1 MADKRIDLRND
12 PIKKSFFRYLM
23 PAITGMVIKSIFIM
37 VDTIFIGRGV
47 GPDGLA
53 AVSMSVPFFSFFTA
67 LAMMIGI
74 GGSALMSIE
83 FGKGNH
89 KAGQGL
95 FVQSIMLAIVVAG
108 GLALGGLIWLED
120 IIRLVGATGQVAIY
134 SGQYLGIML
143 NFFVIYSLGWVL
155 SCFVR
160 NDTNPQLAMYALA
173 GGALMNIVLD
183 YLFIMKF
190 GWGVKGAAYATM
202 IANLI
207 SLCVVLTHFLTGRG
221 HLRLSLKGFG
231 VDKMRRI
238 MGIGLP
244 IFFIESSVAATTLVF
259 NTVLL
264 AKGGLYIS
272 VYSIVLNTAVL
283 TLFIL
288 VGIGQACQPII
299 SFNHGAG
306 ATDKV
311 RETLLIGLKFA
322 IFSGLLAVSMVMVGA
337 EAIAGLFVI
346 DNPELVAM
354 AAIGLRYYFLA
365 YPFMGLNLMVA
376 NLFQATERSAIA
388 TLLSLSRG
396 FVLVVIGLMI
406 IPVFLPEN
414 GVWLSLLF
422 AESITMVFSLI
433 MLRRYLRTSAVSSM
447 SFKTWLDGR

>member
-1 MADKRIDLRND
+1 MASKSIDLKND
-12 PIKKSFFRYLM
+12 PIKRSFFRYLM

-53 AVSMSVPFFSFFTA
+53 AISMAVPFFSFFTA

-89 KAGQGL
+89 QAGQGL
-95 FVQSIMLAIVVAG
+95 FVQSILLAVLVAG
-108 GLALGGLIWLED
+108 GLALGGRFWLDD
-120 IIRLVGATGQVAIY
+120 ILALVGATGQIAVY

-143 NFFVIYSLGWVL
+143 NFFVLYSLGWVL

-160 NDTNPQLAMYALA
+160 NDTNPALAMYALA

-183 YLFIMKF
+183 YLFIMRF
-190 GWGVKGAAYATM
+190 GWGVEGAAYATI

-207 SLCVVLTHFLTGRG
+207 SMVILLIHFLTRRG
-221 HLRLSLKGFG
+221 HLRFSLSGIG
-231 VDKMRRI
+231 VDRMRRI
-238 MGIGLP
+238 LNIGLP
-244 IFFIESSVAATTLVF
+244 IFFIESSVAATSMVF

-299 SFNHGAG
+299 SFNYGAG
-306 ATDKV
+306 AVSKV
-311 RETLLIGLKFA
+311 RETLFVGLKFA
-322 IFSGLLAVSMVMVGA
+322 IATGLAAVAIVWLGA
-337 EAIAGLFVI
+337 ESIASLFVV

-354 AAIGLRYYFLA
+354 AAIALRFYFLA

-376 NLFQATERSAIA
+376 NLFQATERSASA
-388 TLLSLSRG
+388 TVLSLARG
-396 FVLVVIGLMI
+396 FVLVVIGLLV
-406 IPVFLPEN
+406 IPVFLPDN
-414 GVWLSLLF
+414 GVWLSCYLP
-422 AESITMVFSLI
+422 
-433 MLRRYLRTSAVSSM
+433 RRSRFCSA
-447 SFKTWLDGR
+447 W

>member
-1 MADKRIDLRND
+1 MADNSIDLRND
-12 PIKKSFFRYLM
+12 PIKTSFFRYLM

-53 AVSMSVPFFSFFTA
+53 AVSMASPFFSFFTA
-67 LAMMIGI
+67 IAMMIGI

-83 FGKGNH
+83 FGKGNF

-95 FVQSIMLAIVVAG
+95 FVQSIVLAVVVAG

-120 IIRLVGATGQVAIY
+120 ILRLVGATGQVAVY

-143 NFFVIYSLGWVL
+143 NFFVLYSLGWVL

-160 NDTNPQLAMYALA
+160 NDTNPALAMYALA

-207 SLCVVLTHFLTGRG
+207 SMAIVLTHFLTGRG
-221 HLRLSLKGFG
+221 RLRFSLSGIG
-231 VDKMRRI
+231 SDRVRRI
-238 MGIGLP
+238 MNTGLP
-244 IFFIESSVAATTLVF
+244 IFFIESSVAATSMVF

-283 TLFIL
+283 TLFLL

-299 SFNHGAG
+299 SFNYGAG

-311 RETLLIGLKFA
+311 RETLKIGLKFA
-322 IFSGLLAVSMVMVGA
+322 VMAGVAAVVIVLLGA
-337 EAIAGLFVI
+337 EQIARLFVV

-354 AAIGLRYYFLA
+354 ASVALRFYFLA
-365 YPFMGLNLMVA
+365 YPFMGFNLMVA
-376 NLFQATERSAIA
+376 NLFQATERSASA
-388 TLLSLSRG
+388 TLLSLLRG
-396 FVLVVIGLMI
+396 FVLVVVGLMV

-433 MLRRYLRTSAVSSM
+433 MLRRYLKMQGVSPV
-447 SFKTWLDGR
+447 KTFR